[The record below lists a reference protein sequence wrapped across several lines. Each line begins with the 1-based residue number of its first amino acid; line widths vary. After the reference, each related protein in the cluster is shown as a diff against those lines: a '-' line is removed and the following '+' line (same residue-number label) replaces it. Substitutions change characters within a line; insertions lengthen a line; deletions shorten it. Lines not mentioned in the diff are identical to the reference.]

1 MKFDG
6 WFNKQNR
13 LIQIILLILP
23 IVGWVT
29 ELLVRLS
36 VMLRT
41 KSIVHVVVF
50 LLFLFL
56 GWGIVLQII
65 DLLFLLFTGHLILA
79 K

>member
-1 MKFDG
+1 MKFDA

-36 VMLRT
+36 VIRT
-41 KSIVHVVVF
+41 ILVPW
-50 LLFLFL
+50 L
-56 GWGIVLQII
+56 GYCI
-65 DLLFLLFTGHLILA
+65 TNH
-79 K
+79 